1 LAAPSAGAKVAC
13 TLERERER
21 ERERE
26 KTKKKKTK
34 EEGRGRRCRGS
45 RGLLAA
51 LDGFILHFHGGTMGA
66 RLPPR
71 RCRGSV
77 RLRSLGRIF
86 RKRRYLRMATRST
99 RSAGGDY
106 CQLISG
112 QLAKGFAIPP
122 TRRGCKRRL
131 TEKSTIDTRNYGI
144 ISPEGDVIGDNR
156 SPGRSV
162 SIGSMCIGTR

>member
-1 LAAPSAGAKVAC
+1 
-13 TLERERER
+13 
-21 ERERE
+21 
-26 KTKKKKTK
+26 
-34 EEGRGRRCRGS
+34 
-45 RGLLAA
+45 
-51 LDGFILHFHGGTMGA
+51 MGA

-106 CQLISG
+106 WQLISAAREEIRDPADSARM
-112 QLAKGFAIPP
+112 Q
-122 TRRGCKRRL
+122 
-131 TEKSTIDTRNYGI
+131 EKSTIDTRNYGI

-156 SPGRSV
+156 WPGRSV